1 MPHPL
6 LPAIE
11 TRRAYRA
18 ISERPID
25 RDVLQSLLQAA
36 HWAPSCANN
45 QPWRLVVVDRPPML
59 QAVQDALSGGNY
71 WAKRSPAIV
80 VVASQEDL
88 DCRVPDGR
96 DYFLFGC
103 GLAAMNLMLQATE
116 LGLIAHPIAGYKS
129 GPVREA
135 LGIPE
140 DHTVIALIILGHP
153 DETLASLS
161 EKHLAEEQS
170 PRVRKSLDDV
180 LFWNEWPKP
189 EDSG

>member
-11 TRRAYRA
+11 RRRAYRA
-18 ISERPID
+18 LSERPIG
-25 RDVLQSLLQAA
+25 RDVLQTLVQAA
-36 HWAPSCANN
+36 HWAPSCANR
-45 QPWRLVVVDRPPML
+45 QPWRLVVVDQPPIL
-59 QAVQDALSGGNY
+59 QAVKDALSGGNY

-116 LGLIAHPIAGYKS
+116 LGLIAHPIAGYRS

-140 DHTVIALIILGHP
+140 DHTVITLIILGHP
-153 DETLASLS
+153 DETSDTLS
-161 EKHLAEEQS
+161 EKHRAEEVS
-170 PRVRKSLDDV
+170 PRVRRPLDDV
-180 LFWNEWPKP
+180 LLWNGWQGM